1 MFDEFKRSKIEVIQF
16 FNTIQKKEFVS
27 QFLICNIFLVV
38 YSLLSVLY
46 PYLLSRVIDQGI
58 VNVNYYKLC
67 IDVGVI
73 VAVSC
78 IMAITFYIKNVK
90 FTRLGQE
97 FVVYIKGKIFKQFR
111 NYDENF
117 FEKYSNGQIL
127 AIIENDID
135 TVKNIITANLSSLIV
150 NLISVIG
157 MIFILYWLNRKIFLG
172 TLFLLLIYSIYQFKN
187 GKKIKKEALL
197 VSEKRGDLYNYTEE
211 LVNDYMDARSMN
223 AIGYL
228 LKKYQRSNEQYY
240 LDELKFTKL
249 QQKAIVSGLIIQSI
263 GIAGVLFYGGGR
275 VVLDKMTIGTLFSL
289 VVYCQKIYAPI
300 LSISG
305 NYAQLKNLL
314 VSIHRIN
321 LLLNEKTIDCKV
333 ENEKEL
339 VKCSSIIL
347 NNVSFGRGDHRLVE
361 NFNVRIEANDKIGI
375 IGENG
380 AGKTTLVKML
390 FREKNDY
397 EGNILLNKMNLSD
410 LNSEII
416 SKNIMYLP
424 QSSLIF
430 EDTIRNNILLGNEI
444 KINKTIEEIVQ
455 LVGLEEDINRLD
467 NGLDTKLGTNG
478 VVLSGG
484 QKRKISLARV
494 FVQFPAVLILDE
506 PTADLDYKS
515 EEYICDNIYQIFSD
529 RIVIVITHR
538 KKVLEK
544 CNRILEIKNKRIS
557 ILKNCEIN
565 NKM

>member
-1 MFDEFKRSKIEVIQF
+1 M
-16 FNTIQKKEFVS
+16 
-27 QFLICNIFLVV
+27 
-38 YSLLSVLY
+38 
-46 PYLLSRVIDQGI
+46 
-58 VNVNYYKLC
+58 
-67 IDVGVI
+67 
-73 VAVSC
+73 
-78 IMAITFYIKNVK
+78 
-90 FTRLGQE
+90 
-97 FVVYIKGKIFKQFR
+97 KGRRNMKQ
-111 NYDENF
+111 
-117 FEKYSNGQIL
+117 L
-127 AIIENDID
+127 
-135 TVKNIITANLSSLIV
+135 
-150 NLISVIG
+150 
-157 MIFILYWLNRKIFLG
+157 
-172 TLFLLLIYSIYQFKN
+172 
-187 GKKIKKEALL
+187 
-197 VSEKRGDLYNYTEE
+197 KRGDLYNYTEE

-275 VVLDKMTIGTLFSL
+275 IVQDKMTIGTLFSL
-289 VVYCQKIYAPI
+289 VVYCQRIYAPI

-314 VSIHRIN
+314 ASIHRIN
-321 LLLNEKTIDCKV
+321 LLLNDKTIDCKV

-347 NNVSFGRGDHRLVE
+347 NNVSFGRGGHRLVE
-361 NFNVRIEANDKIGI
+361 NINVRIEANDKIGI

-397 EGNILLNKMNLSD
+397 EGNILLNKMNLSY

-455 LVGLEEDINRLD
+455 LVGLEEDINRFE

-557 ILKNCEIN
+557 IFKNCEIN